1 MESCFGITENSI
13 LSNKNLNFLLRYIY
27 TQNDVKLNT
36 KSHRHRVFN
45 FFLIDLWIIFQLQN
59 SCIPYLETY
68 LRLLL
73 PYEASR
79 SCCFSNCVIRRQWQ
93 SSNLAIRRV
102 LLYRI
107 DKIFHTTEYKDNDR
121 ASVQ

>member
-27 TQNDVKLNT
+27 IYTQNNVKLNT
-36 KSHRHRVFN
+36 KSHRHNVFN

-59 SCIPYLETY
+59 SCLETY

-107 DKIFHTTEYKDNDR
+107 DKIFHTTEYKDNDC

>member
-27 TQNDVKLNT
+27 IYTQNNVKLNT
-36 KSHRHRVFN
+36 KSHRHNVFN

-59 SCIPYLETY
+59 SCLETY

-73 PYEASR
+73 PYEACR
-79 SCCFSNCVIRRQWQ
+79 SCCFLNCVIRRQWQ
-93 SSNLAIRRV
+93 FSNLAIRRV